1 MLFEPSL
8 ALCFRSI
15 SRTPSDGKKARH
27 TEMSNLLSS
36 SLRSRKLLILRLE
49 RTVVTLRLL
58 TGRRDYQLVKNWAPE
73 DWRRQ
78 DTALTEDSTSRR
90 LGRPV
95 NIPPVE
101 TTNFRLDP

>member
-1 MLFEPSL
+1 MIFVVSPCEIIRSL
-8 ALCFRSI
+8 

-36 SLRSRKLLILRLE
+36 SLRSRKLLTLRLE